1 MPDDFCVFILSH
13 GRADRLYT
21 LKTLKASGYTGRWY
35 VVIDNEDVQE
45 HDYRK
50 RYGEHVIQFDKL
62 AESKT
67 FDTMDTSDDRRC
79 IVYARN
85 ACFRL
90 AKEVGCRYFLELD
103 DDYTSF
109 EYRYS
114 ENGKL
119 KVKKVKDLDRLFV
132 AYLDFLNDTGAA
144 TVAMAQGGDLIGG
157 SKSKNYSRRVLR
169 KAMNTF
175 FCDVERPFKFIGR
188 VNEDVNTYV
197 LRGSQG
203 LLMLTAVDAS
213 IVQKQTQ
220 SNSGGMADMYL
231 DSGTYI
237 KSFYTVMV
245 APSCVKVA
253 MMGDKHMRIHHH
265 VDWNHAVPK
274 IVNERW
280 RKNG

>member
-35 VVIDNEDVQE
+35 VVIDNEDAQE
-45 HDYRK
+45 HEYRK

-114 ENGKL
+114 EDGKL
-119 KVKKVKDLDRLFV
+119 KVKKVKDLDSLFMS
-132 AYLDFLNDTGAA
+132 YLDFLNDTGAA

-157 SKSKNYSRRVLR
+157 SKSKKLQQESSEKGHEHVLLRCGKAVQVHRYGKRRCKHLCPQRKPRAFNAHCCRCVDSPKADAEQFWRYGRHVLR
-169 KAMNTF
+169 LW
-175 FCDVERPFKFIGR
+175 DVHQVVLHGYSGPFMR
-188 VNEDVNTYV
+188 
-197 LRGSQG
+197 
-203 LLMLTAVDAS
+203 
-213 IVQKQTQ
+213 
-220 SNSGGMADMYL
+220 
-231 DSGTYI
+231 
-237 KSFYTVMV
+237 KS
-245 APSCVKVA
+245 SHD
-253 MMGDKHMRIHHH
+253 G
-265 VDWNHAVPK
+265 
-274 IVNERW
+274 
-280 RKNG
+280 